1 MVDEAEVTEQVII
14 EMEPM
19 AIHKARIRAKGA
31 MWDLDVAVFLFTI
44 LALITILRLGEI
56 EIEIVGPVA
65 MFGLAVGWLMGW
77 RHGRQLYW
85 SFYNEELVK
94 LTRELL
100 EEKER
105 KEKKIEDDLNE
116 RKRAEEREKQLQ
128 EELHLASR
136 LATVGQMASGIAH
149 EINNPLT
156 GVIGYAQLL
165 QEKDLPDD
173 IREDVELIY
182 EGGQRVASIV
192 RRMLTFAR
200 QYKPERT
207 VVNIN
212 EIIENTLEM
221 RSHAM
226 KSNRIKLST
235 HLAPNLLSIMA
246 DAAQLQQV
254 FLNIILN
261 AETEMKLA
269 HGKGELLVKSE
280 LIDDHIR
287 IFFTDDGPGIAP
299 ENIEKVFNPF
309 FTTRKVGQGTGLGL
323 SICYG
328 IVNEHGGRIY
338 AESELGKGATFVV
351 ELPITGKAKNKSSCE
366 DHWCG

>member
-31 MWDLDVAVFLFTI
+31 MWDLDVAVFLFAI
-44 LALITILRLGEI
+44 LALIIILRLGEI

-65 MFGLAVGWLMGW
+65 TLGLAVGWLMGW

-100 EEKER
+100 EEKGR
-105 KEKKIEDDLNE
+105 KERKIEDDLNE

-136 LATVGQMASGIAH
+136 LATVGEMASGIAH

-156 GVIGYAQLL
+156 SVVGYSQLL
-165 QEKDLPDD
+165 MKRD
-173 IREDVELIY
+173 IPEDVRKDVNIIY
-182 EGGQRVASIV
+182 EGAQRVASITH
-192 RRMLTFAR
+192 RMLTFAR
-200 QYKPERT
+200 QHKPERAS
-207 VVNIN
+207 IN
-212 EIIENTLEM
+212 TNDIIETTLAMRAYEMESSNIKVNTQLDTDLPM
-221 RSHAM
+221 
-226 KSNRIKLST
+226 T
-235 HLAPNLLSIMA
+235 MA
-246 DAAQLQQV
+246 DAGQLQQV

-261 AETEMKLA
+261 AEVEMSQT
-269 HGKGELLVKSE
+269 HGRGNLLVKTE
-280 LIDDHIR
+280 RIDNTIR
-287 IFFTDDGPGIAP
+287 VSFKDDGPGISKK
-299 ENIEKVFNPF
+299 NLGKIFDPF
-309 FTTRKVGQGTGLGL
+309 FTTREVGHGTGLGL
-323 SICYG
+323 SVCHG
-328 IVNEHGGRIY
+328 IVLQHGGKIY

-351 ELPITGKAKNKSSCE
+351 ELPITTTDNKGKTK
-366 DHWCG
+366 